1 MLARERGKGEVANFR
16 KLYRKKT
23 KSNKHPVHSV
33 LRERER
39 KRERKGE
46 HTKLCISIQYIHM
59 YINISYTIFL
69 HAQGGSRK

>member
-1 MLARERGKGEVANFR
+1 MANLRE
-16 KLYRKKT
+16 LYRKNT

-46 HTKLCISIQYIHM
+46 HTKRCISIQYIHM
-59 YINISYTIFL
+59 YIDISYTIFL
-69 HAQGGSRK
+69 HAQGASRK